1 MISSPRSV
9 RHAFMLL
16 AALSA
21 LSAVACFKS
30 SGAGSDKEW
39 TCSIAAGGD
48 TTYAGSIGC
57 KADFTMLASTPISA
71 TIPGARSGKTVV
83 DLQDNGK
90 LYFQNSKLYQ
100 IHWEFASSHLSGNG
114 KPVVASLSQFNQ
126 VEYYSPDRR
135 FILGAITYYEG
146 PKVWAWEI
154 SPYDNASAEMI
165 TYAFDK
171 IRASVYFGDS
181 LYFHPTSKNVE
192 VEAAKLPSRI
202 KVITTDQIFAGI
214 DYQPLNEATSMGR
227 LVFMTSE
234 QLEDSYVG
242 FRDIVVLDAVPNDI
256 SATSG
261 IITQEFQTP
270 LSHINV
276 LSRNRGTPNMG
287 LKGAMINDNLRA
299 LEGKWVKLIVGAS
312 SWSIE
317 EVTQTEADAW
327 WDAHRPPAVGVA
339 KMDTSVKDL
348 RSVEDILDTTG
359 GVSWGDAIKKA
370 IPAFGGKGSHFAA
383 FPHMDT
389 TKVKTNKAFVVP
401 VYYYWQHMQK
411 NGFNDTVTKW
421 LADPAFTGNPA
432 ERDKRLKR
440 LRAAI
445 KAAPLDSGF
454 IALLNAKLDSKF
466 PGVDRVRFRSSTNAE
481 DLDGFTG
488 AGLYESHAGSR
499 TDASDHIY
507 DAIRNVWAS
516 VWLYRTFEERTYR
529 SIDHMSVGMAM
540 LVHRSHPE
548 EEGGGVAITNNPF
561 DQAGL
566 DPAFYVNAQ
575 KGGESVVLPPAGTTT
590 DQFLYY
596 FDSPAQPIVFM
607 FHSSLVAS
615 GSTVLTPAQ
624 TYALGTA
631 LKEIHRFFKSTYGKD
646 PSKWYAMDTE
656 FKLDQPENDPTG
668 TPIIIMKQA
677 RPYPAEDK

>member
-1 MISSPRSV
+1 
-9 RHAFMLL
+9 
-16 AALSA
+16 
-21 LSAVACFKS
+21 
-30 SGAGSDKEW
+30 
-39 TCSIAAGGD
+39 
-48 TTYAGSIGC
+48 
-57 KADFTMLASTPISA
+57 
-71 TIPGARSGKTVV
+71 
-83 DLQDNGK
+83 
-90 LYFQNSKLYQ
+90 
-100 IHWEFASSHLSGNG
+100 
-114 KPVVASLSQFNQ
+114 
-126 VEYYSPDRR
+126 
-135 FILGAITYYEG
+135 
-146 PKVWAWEI
+146 
-154 SPYDNASAEMI
+154 
-165 TYAFDK
+165 
-171 IRASVYFGDS
+171 
-181 LYFHPTSKNVE
+181 
-192 VEAAKLPSRI
+192 
-202 KVITTDQIFAGI
+202 
-214 DYQPLNEATSMGR
+214 
-227 LVFMTSE
+227 
-234 QLEDSYVG
+234 
-242 FRDIVVLDAVPNDI
+242 
-256 SATSG
+256 
-261 IITQEFQTP
+261 
-270 LSHINV
+270 
-276 LSRNRGTPNMG
+276 
-287 LKGAMINDNLRA
+287 MINDNLRA

-312 SWSIE
+312 SWSVQ

-327 WDAHRPPAVGVA
+327 WDEHRPPAVGVA

-348 RSVEDILDTTG
+348 RSVEDILDSTG
-359 GVSWGDAIKKA
+359 GVTWGEAIKKA

-411 NGFNDTVTKW
+411 NGFNDTVTQW
-421 LADPAFTGNPA
+421 LADPAFMGNPA

-454 IALLNAKLDSKF
+454 VALLNAKLDSKF

-499 TDASDHIY
+499 TDTSDHIY

-575 KGGESVVLPPAGTTT
+575 KGGESVVLPPSGTTT

-596 FDSPAQPIVFM
+596 FDSPGQPIVFM
-607 FHSSLVAS
+607 AHSSLVAS

-646 PSKWYAMDTE
+646 ASKWYAMDTE

-668 TPIIIMKQA
+668 APIIIMKQA
-677 RPYPAEDK
+677 RPYPAEEQ